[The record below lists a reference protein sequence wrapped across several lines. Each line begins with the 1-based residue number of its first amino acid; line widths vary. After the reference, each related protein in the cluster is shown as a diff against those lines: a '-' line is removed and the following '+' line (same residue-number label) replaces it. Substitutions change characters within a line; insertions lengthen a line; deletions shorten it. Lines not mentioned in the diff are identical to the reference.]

1 MSDTLAPAGEKE
13 KIKCLCIL
21 KEAIALIQSGKS
33 IKEGD
38 YQLIDTPPFNT
49 LTAPEGLAGF
59 YVSDV
64 TWNKTQED
72 EEPEEDIDDEVT
84 ILSLIPI
91 KKTKKGFS
99 PLDKEK
105 ARNAG
110 WAKLTLNV

>member
-1 MSDTLAPAGEKE
+1 MKNYNS
-13 KIKCLCIL
+13 
-21 KEAIALIQSGKS
+21 
-33 IKEGD
+33 EG
-38 YQLIDTPPFNT
+38 
-49 LTAPEGLAGF
+49 
-59 YVSDV
+59 
-64 TWNKTQED
+64 D

-91 KKTKKGFS
+91 KKTKKGFT

>member
-1 MSDTLAPAGEKE
+1 MIRRELKSLNTCKRVCDSRQQGEKE
-13 KIKCLCIL
+13 KIKCLLYL
-21 KEAIALIQSGKS
+21 KRSHCV
-33 IKEGD
+33 D
-38 YQLIDTPPFNT
+38 
-49 LTAPEGLAGF
+49 TAPEGLAGF

-72 EEPEEDIDDEVT
+72 EEDEEPEEDTDDEVT

-91 KKTKKGFS
+91 KKTKKGFT

-110 WAKLTLNV
+110 WAKLTLNL

>member
-1 MSDTLAPAGEKE
+1 MISHELKSLNTCKRVCDSRQQGEK
-13 KIKCLCIL
+13 KIKCLLYL
-21 KEAIALIQSGKS
+21 KRSHCV
-33 IKEGD
+33 D
-38 YQLIDTPPFNT
+38 
-49 LTAPEGLAGF
+49 TAPEGLAGF

-91 KKTKKGFS
+91 KKTKKGFTS
-99 PLDKEK
+99 LDKEK

-110 WAKLTLNV
+110 WAKLTLNL

>member
-1 MSDTLAPAGEKE
+1 MT
-13 KIKCLCIL
+13 
-21 KEAIALIQSGKS
+21 
-33 IKEGD
+33 GD
-38 YQLIDTPPFNT
+38 YQLMGIYTHIQVKKELLKNYNS
-49 LTAPEGLAGF
+49 E
-59 YVSDV
+59 
-64 TWNKTQED
+64 ED

-91 KKTKKGFS
+91 KKTKKGFT

>member
-1 MSDTLAPAGEKE
+1 
-13 KIKCLCIL
+13 
-21 KEAIALIQSGKS
+21 LIQSGKS

-38 YQLIDTPPFNT
+38 YLLLDTPPFNT

-72 EEPEEDIDDEVT
+72 EEDIDDEVT
-84 ILSLIPI
+84 FLSLIPI
-91 KKTKKGFS
+91 KKTKKGFT

-110 WAKLTLNV
+110 WAKLTLNL

>member
-1 MSDTLAPAGEKE
+1 M
-13 KIKCLCIL
+13 
-21 KEAIALIQSGKS
+21 IQSGKS

-38 YQLIDTPPFNT
+38 YLLLDTPPFNT

-64 TWNKTQED
+64 TWNKTKED
-72 EEPEEDIDDEVT
+72 EEEEEPEEDTDDEVT

-91 KKTKKGFS
+91 KKTKKGFT

-105 ARNAG
+105 ARNAV